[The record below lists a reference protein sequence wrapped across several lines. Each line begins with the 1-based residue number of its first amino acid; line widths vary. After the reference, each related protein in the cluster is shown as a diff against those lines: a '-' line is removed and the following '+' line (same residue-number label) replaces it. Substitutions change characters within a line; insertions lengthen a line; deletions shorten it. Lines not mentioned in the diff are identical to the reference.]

1 MVGRQ
6 SLISKMDQVQILTGV
21 NVQTD
26 TLEIFVKLVG
36 ILYLRIEKRVACLY
50 GVIMHDGGMLG
61 EYERSL

>member
-36 ILYLRIEKRVACLY
+36 IYIYKICQYVLSGADTHKIVKL
-50 GVIMHDGGMLG
+50 
-61 EYERSL
+61 S